1 MNEESNSFLDVE
13 GSIWTYLGNGQFR
26 MSLVEPALS
35 PHYQDNML
43 EVPGKQGGKDDPKS
57 HGGYE
62 EYKKNPV
69 YKRLESAMEILAI
82 GDIHGRDFLSS
93 IEPDNNDKI
102 IFLGDYCDSHC
113 HGQISDFAI
122 LENLRQI
129 IEFRKACPHKVVL
142 LLGNHDVHY
151 MYHDEVDECIGF
163 RKSMLDDLK
172 NLFLENADLF
182 DMAYQYKTTLFNHA
196 GISVAW
202 YTQNRAV
209 IQRELKVI
217 RDLTGTR
224 IPVKLAEKLNYLRN
238 TQEGRMILFGMSGIR
253 MFPQDLKKAG
263 GIILAD
269 QEETDYDY
277 LKGYHQ
283 VVGHTFVSSIEKK
296 RHYHDDRS
304 SITYVNTE
312 SREFLELSL

>member
-1 MNEESNSFLDVE
+1 MNEESNSFLVE

-151 MYHDEVDECIGF
+151 MYHKEVDECSGF
-163 RKSMLDDLK
+163 RNSMLDDLQSPG
-172 NLFLENADLF
+172 LQQAALPLQTLAD
-182 DMAYQYKTTLFNHA
+182 
-196 GISVAW
+196 SVAD
-202 YTQNRAV
+202 TASADPLLAALGEDPVTLDALLAR
-209 IQRELKVI
+209 
-217 RDLTGTR
+217 TG
-224 IPVKLAEKLNYLRN
+224 
-238 TQEGRMILFGMSGIR
+238 
-253 MFPQDLKKAG
+253 
-263 GIILAD
+263 
-269 QEETDYDY
+269 
-277 LKGYHQ
+277 
-283 VVGHTFVSSIEKK
+283 
-296 RHYHDDRS
+296 
-304 SITYVNTE
+304 E
-312 SREFLELSL
+312 SVATLSARLLELELAGQVARLPGGLYQRRHSG